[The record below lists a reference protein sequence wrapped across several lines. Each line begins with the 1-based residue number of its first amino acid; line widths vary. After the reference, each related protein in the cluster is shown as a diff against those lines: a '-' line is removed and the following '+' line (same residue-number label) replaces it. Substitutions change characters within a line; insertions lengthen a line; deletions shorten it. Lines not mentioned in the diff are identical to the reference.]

1 MEVYSINGVE
11 VEYDTFDLTN
21 MELFDSESKKIAEFI
36 ENELSSSSGFDKLR
50 EYAEMVRDFFDTVVG
65 EGTSD
70 KLFGDRDN
78 IRDLRNG
85 LMTFINKVVSATNEF
100 KNEYDGLG
108 SQNRDQRRA
117 ADRQKR
123 REEAAKR
130 AAIKAGEA

>member
-1 MEVYSINGVE
+1 MEKYIINGVE

-36 ENELSSSSGFDKLR
+36 KNELSASSGFDKLR

-70 KLFGDRDN
+70 KVFGDRDN

-85 LMTFINKVVSATNEF
+85 LMAFINKVVSATNEF
-100 KNEYDGLG
+100 KNGYGG
-108 SQNRDQRRA
+108 TGNQNRDQRRA
-117 ADRQKR
+117 AERQKR

-130 AAIKAGEA
+130 AAAKAGEA